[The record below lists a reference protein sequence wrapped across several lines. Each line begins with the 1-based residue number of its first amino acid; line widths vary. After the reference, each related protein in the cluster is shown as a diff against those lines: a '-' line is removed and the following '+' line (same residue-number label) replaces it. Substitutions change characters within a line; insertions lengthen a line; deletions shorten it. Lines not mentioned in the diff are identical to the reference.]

1 MVVNSITLLLN
12 PRMIRPALFLL
23 PISLCVTSPDV
34 RPLLAQGSN
43 EITIEW
49 MFSGAAES
57 IGATPR
63 TLWVSDGRLLLY
75 DTLNGGPEGVFRLLD
90 PVSGRMSPALDM
102 AGALGSLREIAGADL
117 TPPLLPWPEG
127 FDAAGKKAVF
137 IFGGDVF
144 LLDLASARFERITK
158 SVEEELSV
166 TISPDGR
173 RLAYVRGND
182 LYVYDTGGKTEH
194 RLTRDGS
201 ATTLNGRF
209 SWVYWEEI
217 FGHHDN
223 AYWWSPDSKTIAFLH
238 TDESGVS
245 TMSFTDFEPYQPRV
259 LTQRY
264 PKAGEK
270 TPAVR
275 IGFVSAGGGDPVWMD
290 VPQSSYE
297 YITGVDWLPSG
308 DRAAVQTMNRAQT
321 RVDLFFVRSS
331 DGRAGRVLSENDDA
345 WVHIYRPLF
354 LRGGDQFLWISD
366 RSGYTHAYRYS
377 LDGTLVNHV
386 TYGEWSLRSNGAMA
400 IYDESPLLAV
410 DEKGGWVYFTAGE
423 KSTIERH
430 IYRVRLDGGSQE
442 RLSKGD
448 GYHRPS
454 FRGDGLFYVDRYSNV
469 RTPPSLTLHRADGRE
484 VQVLSPS
491 RTGLIPGAELS
502 HDPFMSRSSGP
513 IPLLAGMRYPS
524 FFRIP
529 ARDGFML
536 PAQIS
541 TPAGFDSTKKY
552 PVVVYVYGGPASPS
566 VSDEWNSNGWA
577 ESVYFDEIL
586 LRAGYMV
593 FSVDNRSSA
602 SVGKVFEKA
611 IRGQMYGDAELND
624 LIDAVH
630 WLKSRPYVDTS
641 RVGIWG
647 WSGGATYTLLAMTRS
662 SEFRAGIAV
671 APVTDWR
678 YYDAKWAELPMKRP
692 EDNPAGYAKTS
703 LVSRARDL
711 HGRLL
716 MVHGTDDDNVH
727 PQNSQAFMN
736 ELIKAGILFD
746 VMVYPMRK
754 HTIEDPPARKH
765 LFRTMMEFWKRNL

>member
-1 MVVNSITLLLN
+1 
-12 PRMIRPALFLL
+12 
-23 PISLCVTSPDV
+23 
-34 RPLLAQGSN
+34 
-43 EITIEW
+43 
-49 MFSGAAES
+49 
-57 IGATPR
+57 
-63 TLWVSDGRLLLY
+63 
-75 DTLNGGPEGVFRLLD
+75 
-90 PVSGRMSPALDM
+90 M
-102 AGALGSLREIAGADL
+102 A
-117 TPPLLPWPEG
+117 
-127 FDAAGKKAVF
+127 
-137 IFGGDVF
+137 VF
-144 LLDLASARFERITK
+144 LLNGDLYLLDFASSRFERITQTEG
-158 SVEEELSV
+158 EEVSATV
-166 TISPDGR
+166 SPDGR

-182 LYVYDTGGKTEH
+182 IYTCDIHGKTEH

-201 ATTLNGRF
+201 GTTLNGRF

-217 FGHHDN
+217 SGHHDN
-223 AYWWSPDSKTIAFLH
+223 AYWWSPDSKTIAFLR

-270 TPAVR
+270 TPSVR
-275 IGFVSAGGGDPVWMD
+275 LGFVPADGGDPVWMNI
-290 VPQSSYE
+290 PQSSYE

-321 RVDLFFVRSS
+321 RVDLSIVRVS
-331 DGRAGRVLSENDDA
+331 DGSADRVLTENDDA
-345 WVHIYRPLF
+345 WLHIYRPLF
-354 LRGGDQFLWISD
+354 LRDSDQFLWISD
-366 RSGYTHAYRYS
+366 RTGYTHAYRYT
-377 LDGTLVNHV
+377 LGGTLLNQV
-386 TYGEWSLRSNGAMA
+386 THGDWSLRPYGAFS

-410 DEKGGWVYFTAGE
+410 DEKEGWVYFTSGE

-430 IYRVRLDGGSQE
+430 IYRVRLEGGAQE
-442 RLSKGD
+442 RLSAED

-454 FRGDGLFYVDRYSNV
+454 FRGDGLYYVDLYSNV
-469 RTPPSLTLHRADGRE
+469 RTPPSLTLHRADGKE

-491 RTGLIPGAELS
+491 RAALIPGARKRGSPSGILS
-502 HDPFMSRSSGP
+502 SFYDIH
-513 IPLLAGMRYPS
+513 AAMRYPS
-524 FFRIP
+524 FFHIP
-529 ARDGFML
+529 APDGFML

-552 PVVVYVYGGPASPS
+552 PVIIYVYGGPGSPS

-577 ESVYFDEIL
+577 EPVYFEQVL
-586 LRAGYMV
+586 LRSGFIV

-611 IRGQMYGDAELND
+611 IRGQMYGDVELND
-624 LIDAVH
+624 LMTAVH
-630 WLKSRPYVDTS
+630 WLKSRSYVDTS

-647 WSGGATYTLLAMTRS
+647 WSGGGTYALLAMTRS
-662 SEFRAGIAV
+662 KEFRAGIAV

-692 EDNPAGYAKTS
+692 EENPSGYAKTS

-716 MVHGTDDDNVH
+716 MVHGTGDDNVH

-736 ELIKAGILFD
+736 ELIKEGILFD
-746 VMVYPMRK
+746 VMIYPMRK
-754 HTIEDPPARKH
+754 HTIDDPPARKH
-765 LFRTMMEFWKRNL
+765 LFKTMLEFWEKNLSTVTPESGASGAAGAVIVDPACSTVSRPCGKAPREKHPP